1 MQSNK
6 RLTFFLLQFPVCL
19 LVGVL
24 LSFAYSM
31 RAHDQPS
38 IDWLVALSLAI
49 GLDVFFTWRNSRE
62 QKKQN
67 GAG

>member
-6 RLTFFLLQFPVCL
+6 RMAFFLLQLPICL

-31 RAHDQPS
+31 RAHEQPS
-38 IDWLVALSLAI
+38 VDWLVALSLAI
-49 GLDVFFTWRNSRE
+49 GLDVLFTWRNSRE
-62 QKKQN
+62 EKKQN
-67 GAG
+67 GGG

>member
-6 RLTFFLLQFPVCL
+6 RLAFFLLQLPICL

-38 IDWLVALSLAI
+38 IDWPIALLLGI
-49 GLDVFFTWRNSRE
+49 GLDVLFTWRNSRE
-62 QKKQN
+62 QRKQN
-67 GAG
+67 GAV